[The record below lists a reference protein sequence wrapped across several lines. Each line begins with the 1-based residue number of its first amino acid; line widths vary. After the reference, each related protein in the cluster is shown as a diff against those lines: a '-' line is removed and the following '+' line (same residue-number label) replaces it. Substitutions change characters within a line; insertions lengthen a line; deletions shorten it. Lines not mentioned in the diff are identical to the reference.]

1 MKSFLYTLPLE
12 VHLNTG
18 SYVVGGQ
25 AKNRR
30 QLTWPRFPCVHLAT
44 VAVICFSTS

>member
-1 MKSFLYTLPLE
+1 MKSSLYRLPLE

-30 QLTWPRFPCVHLAT
+30 
-44 VAVICFSTS
+44 